1 MPKTKGS
8 KKKLSE
14 ITGKTLVEDL
24 KDLLTEGVVGTQE
37 EVCTKLVEM
46 GHNDVNQSKISR
58 MLRQTIGAV
67 KGYNQHGD
75 IVYRLPKEPAPPS
88 KKATLGSLIL
98 RVDHNE
104 NSVFI
109 HTSPGAASVV
119 ARLLDYCENESRIMG
134 TVAGDDTILVLPK
147 TISDIELVYHEIK
160 QLIWSDQ

>member
-1 MPKTKGS
+1 MVKARKKT
-8 KKKLSE
+8 SE

-24 KDLLTEGVVGTQE
+24 KDLLTDGIVGTQE
-37 EVCTKLVEM
+37 EVCNKLIEM

-75 IVYRLPKEPAPPS
+75 IVYRLPKEPAPPN
-88 KKATLGSLIL
+88 KKATLGSLIM

-104 NSVFI
+104 ICVII

-119 ARLLDYCENESRIMG
+119 ARLLDYCEYESKIMG

-147 TISDIELVYHEIK
+147 SVEEIESVHHEIK
-160 QLIWSDQ
+160 QLIWSE